1 MHFRRIVCLLLGGWL
16 IGIVLMGMV
25 AAENFYTVDRLLL
38 DPQPSAAVELK
49 TMGHEFSRMLL
60 RWQAGEQNRHMFATW
75 ETAQIAIGMVVF
87 FVLLFGS
94 TESKFSLSLALLL
107 VVLVLLQRLVLTP
120 MITSL
125 GRMIDFVPATAHSV
139 ERIKFDIL
147 HKGYIGLEGAK
158 FLLALVLAGKLVI
171 RSRRRSGDPL
181 GDVNVVDKSYHRH
194 VNR

>member
-16 IGIVLMGMV
+16 IGLVLMGMV
-25 AAENFYTVDRLLL
+25 AAENFQTVDRLLL

-60 RWQAGEQNRHMFATW
+60 RWQAGEQNRRMFATW
-75 ETAQIAIGMVVF
+75 ETAQIAIGMAVF

-120 MITSL
+120 MMTGL
-125 GRMIDFVPATAHSV
+125 GRLIDFVPLTVRSV
-139 ERIKFDIL
+139 DRIKFDVL
-147 HKGYIGLEGAK
+147 HKGYVGLEGAK
-158 FLLALVLAGKLVI
+158 FLIGLVLAGKLVI
-171 RSRRRSGDPL
+171 RSRH
-181 GDVNVVDKSYHRH
+181 KSKD
-194 VNR
+194 